1 MKSEGGYLMLE
12 MLVSLAVLLMI
23 AAFLLPHSIIVI
35 QDRKN
40 IRLAQAA
47 HIFLRE
53 QIVSY
58 QFDAHPP
65 ASALQNINGTQYTAM
80 WNEVGD
86 AYSVCA
92 IWKDTRNKPQ
102 SKCCYVA
109 K

>member
-1 MKSEGGYLMLE
+1 MLE

-23 AAFLLPHSIIVI
+23 AAFLLPHTIIVI

-47 HIFLRE
+47 HVFLRE
-53 QIVSY
+53 QIMSY

-65 ASALQNINGTQYTAM
+65 ASAQQNVDGTQYTTAWSELEDVYKVCVI
-80 WNEVGD
+80 WND
-86 AYSVCA
+86 
-92 IWKDTRNKPQ
+92 IRNKQQ
-102 SKCCYVA
+102 SKCRYVA

>member
-1 MKSEGGYLMLE
+1 MLE
-12 MLVSLAVLLMI
+12 MLISLAVLLMI
-23 AAFLLPHSIIVI
+23 AAFLLPHTIIVI

-58 QFDAHPP
+58 QFDAYPP
-65 ASALQNINGTQYTAM
+65 ASALQNVNGTQYTAM
-80 WNEVGD
+80 WSEVE
-86 AYSVCA
+86 AFYKVCV
-92 IWKDTRNKPQ
+92 IWNDVRNKQQ
-102 SKCCYVA
+102 SKCRYVA

>member
-1 MKSEGGYLMLE
+1 MLE
-12 MLVSLAVLLMI
+12 MLVSFAVLLMI

-65 ASALQNINGTQYTAM
+65 ASALQNIKGTQYTAM